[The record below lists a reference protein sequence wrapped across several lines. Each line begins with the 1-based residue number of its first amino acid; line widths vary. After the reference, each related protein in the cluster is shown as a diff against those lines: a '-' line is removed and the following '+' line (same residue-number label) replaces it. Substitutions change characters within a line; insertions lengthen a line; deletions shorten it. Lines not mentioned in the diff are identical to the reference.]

1 MCGIPKEWQRLS
13 SVCLKHGN
21 YSPVFRPF
29 HLLYLYFS
37 LMFLLTTASGMQGH
51 RLLLP
56 VVSLEGDGNGEYS
69 SEAKGN
75 ADIVNP
81 WQGLETFTV
90 VQVWLLFS
98 KMILD
103 KLKSESQL
111 EYPLGRCHR
120 EN

>member
-1 MCGIPKEWQRLS
+1 MY
-13 SVCLKHGN
+13 LKRGN

-29 HLLYLYFS
+29 RLLYLLLDVPSDNS
-37 LMFLLTTASGMQGH
+37 LRNAVTQAPPLCKELS
-51 RLLLP
+51 
-56 VVSLEGDGNGEYS
+56 VVSLGGDRNGENS

-81 WQGLETFTV
+81 WPGLEISAV
-90 VQVWLLFS
+90 VQGWLLFP